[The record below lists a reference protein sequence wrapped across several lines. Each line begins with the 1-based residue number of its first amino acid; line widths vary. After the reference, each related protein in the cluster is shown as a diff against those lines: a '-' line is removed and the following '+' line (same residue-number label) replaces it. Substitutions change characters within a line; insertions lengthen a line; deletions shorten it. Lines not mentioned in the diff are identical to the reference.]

1 MTLTLEKG
9 SGVELGSFPEETSSS
24 HCIVCA
30 GSQRPAG
37 TVFVHFSKRHSI
49 YWTEPER
56 ENSTNNITECEKQ
69 GTGKHQTSAY
79 TQISWDNFISS
90 SAMPKMQE

>member
-9 SGVELGSFPEETSSS
+9 SGVELGSFPEAIAS

-37 TVFVHFSKRHSI
+37 TVFVHFSKKHSI

-56 ENSTNNITECEKQ
+56 ENSTNNITV
-69 GTGKHQTSAY
+69 
-79 TQISWDNFISS
+79 
-90 SAMPKMQE
+90 